1 MPPLHQKYE
10 PTNWSDVVG
19 QRQAVA
25 TLLEIK
31 RRDGLAGRAYWISGL
46 SGTGKSTIAKLIARE
61 VASEWF
67 IEEIDACGWTPAAV
81 QELERSMHVM
91 AWGKGGKAYIVNE
104 AHGIRRHTMRQL
116 MVTLD
121 RLPPSVC
128 FVFTTTSSGEEIFL
142 EDSDDASP
150 LMSRCLRI
158 PLKDSVVRAFARHVR
173 KIAEKEGLGGAPAE
187 AYADLIRHLRCNMRA
202 ALQYV
207 EAGGMRR
214 LRKNKAGIFLF
225 D

>member
-1 MPPLHQKYE
+1 MPSLHQKYE
-10 PTNWSDVVG
+10 PRTWGEVIGQEDVINV
-19 QRQAVA
+19 
-25 TLLEIK
+25 LNELKE
-31 RRDGLAGRAYWISGL
+31 RDGLAGRAYWLAG
-46 SGTGKSTIAKLIARE
+46 GTGKSTIAKLIAQD

-81 QELERSMHVM
+81 QELERSMHVR
-91 AWGKGGKAYIVNE
+91 AWGGSGKAYIVNE

-121 RLPPSVC
+121 RLPPCVA
-128 FVFTTTSSGEEIFL
+128 FIFTTTSSGEQVFL
-142 EDSDDASP
+142 DDSDDASP
-150 LMSRCLRI
+150 LISRCLR
-158 PLKDSVVRAFARHVR
+158 LTLRSDLEREFAAHVR
-173 KIAEKEGLGGAPAE
+173 RIAETEGLNGAPAS
-187 AYADLIRHLRCNMRA
+187 AYVALLRHLRCNMRA

-214 LRKNKAGIFLF
+214 VKKNAAGRFVF

>member
-1 MPPLHQKYE
+1 MAPLYQKYE
-10 PTNWSDVVG
+10 PAEWGDVVG
-19 QRQAVA
+19 QDEAIA
-25 TLLEIK
+25 TLMDIK
-31 RRDGLAGRAYWISGL
+31 RRDTLAGRAYWIAGL
-46 SGTGKSTIAKLIARE
+46 SGTGKSTIAKLIAKE

-81 QELERSMHVM
+81 QELERSMHVS

-121 RLPPSVC
+121 RLPPTVA
-128 FVFTTTSSGEEIFL
+128 FIFTTTKSGEEIFL

-150 LMSRCLRI
+150 LISRCMRITLRS
-158 PLKDSVVRAFARHVR
+158 DVERDFARHVR
-173 KIAEKEGLGGAPAE
+173 RIASKEKLGGAPAA
-187 AYADLIRHLRCNMRA
+187 AYSALIRHLRCNMRA
-202 ALQYV
+202 ALQFV
-207 EAGGMRR
+207 ESGGMKR
-214 LRKNKAGIFLF
+214 LKKNRAGKFLF